1 MFSDVL
7 KKVDKRPSG
16 TVLAMASGAV
26 FVLLLAGLVQVL
38 NRQVEQA
45 QSRQA
50 QHKAA
55 QVALSNCMGR
65 YSGAVLRQCID
76 QVNARLEP
84 YSTYTPT
91 TELQASAEPVLPVQR
106 AGQGQAVAPAQGKA
120 PGSPGFMQAAFSS
133 R

>member
-1 MFSDVL
+1 MVSGAL

-16 TVLAMASGAV
+16 TALAMASGAV

-45 QSRQA
+45 QLRQA
-50 QHKAA
+50 QHQAA
-55 QVALSNCMGR
+55 QVALANCVGS
-65 YSGAVLRQCID
+65 YSGAVRRQCID

-91 TELQASAEPVLPVQR
+91 TELQASAEPVPVQR
-106 AGQGQAVAPAQGKA
+106 VGQGQAVAPAQGKA